1 MARVRTR
8 GWPLLV
14 RAGPGSQPPSASLP
28 SSHSHRTQPP
38 HPLKLLAVQLRPRP
52 RPHRLQQRKPAAAVA
67 SHPPHRAPPL
77 APAPAQP
84 HPASPRQPCPP
95 PRPSLL
101 QPLFA
106 LSGLPAALALA
117 RAPLPVAA
125 EARSAEPNIA
135 RSVDAQPAAEP
146 RDGRV
151 RTSQSDA
158 RSLSAT
164 LSASAPASAAQLPV
178 ARSAAGSGTSPL
190 RSGPCCPARLAL
202 RCTRAGSVSSRQS
215 STERR
220 PCASRW
226 CHAAFLRL
234 EEAPLPQLS
243 RVPPPSPEVLL
254 CTRNCCIA
262 LDSGVLARS
271 ERRCLRRPVPRS
283 PPV

>member
-1 MARVRTR
+1 MRTR

-28 SSHSHRTQPP
+28 SHSRRTQPP

-52 RPHRLQQRKPAAAVA
+52 RPHLLQQRKPAAAVA
-67 SHPPHRAPPL
+67 SHPPHRPPPL
-77 APAPAQP
+77 APAPAQT

-117 RAPLPVAA
+117 LAPLPVAA
-125 EARSAEPNIA
+125 EARSAEPKIA
-135 RSVDAQPAAEP
+135 WSVDAQPAAEP
-146 RDGRV
+146 RDGCV

-158 RSLSAT
+158 RSLPAT

-262 LDSGVLARS
+262 LDSGVFARS
-271 ERRCLRRPVPRS
+271 ERRCLRRPVLRS